1 MKVTTEAKGG
11 VLIHRIS
18 GRIDTAT
25 SPEAE
30 GKLTAEV
37 KQGKRVALDMNAVA
51 YVSSAGLRVV
61 LMAAKLAKANAG
73 AVVLFGLQP
82 TVREVFAISGFDRV
96 VAIREDEAAALAVL
110 GS

>member
-1 MKVTTEAKGG
+1 MNVTTETKDGA
-11 VLIHRIS
+11 LIHRIS

-25 SPEAE
+25 SKAAE
-30 GKLTAEV
+30 SALTAEV
-37 KQGKRVALDMNAVA
+37 KQGKRVAFDMSQVA

-61 LMAAKLAKANAG
+61 LLAAKLAKANAG

-96 VAIREDEAAALAVL
+96 VSIQESEAAALAAL
-110 GS
+110 GT

>member
-1 MKVTTEAKGG
+1 MNVTTEAKGAA
-11 VLIHRIS
+11 LIHRIS

-30 GKLTAEV
+30 GKLTAELR
-37 KQGKRVALDMNAVA
+37 QGRRVAFDMSAVA

-61 LMAAKLAKANAG
+61 LMAAKLAKTAG
-73 AVVLFGLQP
+73 GALVLFGLQP

-96 VAIREDEAAALAVL
+96 VTIHEEEAAALAAL
-110 GS
+110 GT